1 MKTTSATSAGIISSI
16 TLIMIFI
23 LAAMLLRE
31 KINLQNGLA
40 IVIVM
45 VGLIILNTGM
55 ASGSMEGA
63 LLGNCLVLLAVI
75 PEALFS
81 ILFLMMNLEKL
92 TLGLTLL

>member
-1 MKTTSATSAGIISSI
+1 
-16 TLIMIFI
+16 MIFI

-31 KINLQNGLA
+31 KINLQKGLA

-55 ASGSMEGA
+55 TSGSMEGA

-75 PEALFS
+75 PEALYGCHASKHNNTCIYIF
-81 ILFLMMNLEKL
+81 K
-92 TLGLTLL
+92 